1 MGLFESD
8 RPGAAVLDEEETQ
21 KELPWCVLLFNDDVH
36 SFQEVV
42 LQVQKA
48 TGASLELAE
57 QITLEAHTTGQAICY
72 TGALDECE
80 RVAKILKEIALT
92 VEIRRYPP

>member
-8 RPGAAVLDEEETQ
+8 RPGTAVLDEEETQ
-21 KELPWCVLLFNDDVH
+21 KELPWCVILFNDDVH

-48 TGASLELAE
+48 TGASLKLA
-57 QITLEAHTTGQAICY
+57 QQVTMEAHMTGQAICF
-72 TGALDECE
+72 TGTLDDCE
-80 RVAKILKEIALT
+80 RVVKVLQEISLT
-92 VEIRRYPP
+92 TEIRRYPP